1 MRKGKG
7 EEKKSQVQNFGSK
20 CLILGRIYYIIEELA
35 DTLRR
40 PQRLWA
46 GPSGRAEKENEM
58 PEKKPENKNQKNKR
72 PDKTEKRFSV
82 SKTQKK
88 LSLIFGLFILVIIP
102 VYSVLLMS
110 KADIF
115 SVSLSAIAYEH
126 GYYSEFFLWA
136 TLVSIFYLVFL
147 GYLFSIAKFENKKA
161 IIIYVVGCVLVFLT
175 VVFPY
180 LPEVFP
186 ILTELHNLIGMGSAV
201 LLMISVFFFVF
212 FLADKDKKVYTMSM
226 VALISIVTVC
236 AVIYFFLGMNSLI
249 EVIFVVATGVFLFF
263 LSLWIRRTPVI
274 DADENYKASLVAR
287 LRKKQ
292 AYLQKKEEEIQKKI
306 EEILTEQKES
316 APGESAEPEAL
327 PSEQDRLSEVSD
339 QEAETADR
347 SEDPA
352 SFAGEIGAAA
362 EEEAPEAGEED
373 GPGRQEKEG

>member
-1 MRKGKG
+1 
-7 EEKKSQVQNFGSK
+7 
-20 CLILGRIYYIIEELA
+20 
-35 DTLRR
+35 
-40 PQRLWA
+40 
-46 GPSGRAEKENEM
+46 M

-212 FLADKDKKVYTMSM
+212 FLADKDKKVYTLSM

-362 EEEAPEAGEED
+362 EEEAPEAGEEG

>member
-1 MRKGKG
+1 M
-7 EEKKSQVQNFGSK
+7 
-20 CLILGRIYYIIEELA
+20 
-35 DTLRR
+35 
-40 PQRLWA
+40 
-46 GPSGRAEKENEM
+46 
-58 PEKKPENKNQKNKR
+58 
-72 PDKTEKRFSV
+72 
-82 SKTQKK
+82 
-88 LSLIFGLFILVIIP
+88 
-102 VYSVLLMS
+102 
-110 KADIF
+110 
-115 SVSLSAIAYEH
+115 
-126 GYYSEFFLWA
+126 
-136 TLVSIFYLVFL
+136 
-147 GYLFSIAKFENKKA
+147 
-161 IIIYVVGCVLVFLT
+161 LVFLT

-212 FLADKDKKVYTMSM
+212 FLADKDKKVYTLSM

>member
-1 MRKGKG
+1 
-7 EEKKSQVQNFGSK
+7 
-20 CLILGRIYYIIEELA
+20 
-35 DTLRR
+35 
-40 PQRLWA
+40 
-46 GPSGRAEKENEM
+46 M
-58 PEKKPENKNQKNKR
+58 PEKKPENKNEKNKR
-72 PDKTEKRFSV
+72 PDKKEKRFSV

-212 FLADKDKKVYTMSM
+212 FLADKDKKVYTLSM

-316 APGESAEPEAL
+316 APGESGAPEAL
-327 PSEQDRLSEVSD
+327 PPSEP
-339 QEAETADR
+339 EADCPAE
-347 SEDPA
+347 EA
-352 SFAGEIGAAA
+352 SFPEDISVKEALRAESAAA
-362 EEEAPEAGEED
+362 EALPEQEGEEETSDRPAEAPGMKGPAAGERIKQQR
-373 GPGRQEKEG
+373 RQP

>member
-1 MRKGKG
+1 
-7 EEKKSQVQNFGSK
+7 
-20 CLILGRIYYIIEELA
+20 
-35 DTLRR
+35 
-40 PQRLWA
+40 
-46 GPSGRAEKENEM
+46 M
-58 PEKKPENKNQKNKR
+58 PEKEPENKNQKNKR

-327 PSEQDRLSEVSD
+327 PPSEP
-339 QEAETADR
+339 EADCPAE
-347 SEDPA
+347 EA
-352 SFAGEIGAAA
+352 SFPEDISVKEALRAESAAA
-362 EEEAPEAGEED
+362 EALPAKEGEEEASDQPAEAPGMKGPAAGE
-373 GPGRQEKEG
+373 GIKQQRRQP

>member
-1 MRKGKG
+1 
-7 EEKKSQVQNFGSK
+7 
-20 CLILGRIYYIIEELA
+20 
-35 DTLRR
+35 
-40 PQRLWA
+40 
-46 GPSGRAEKENEM
+46 M

-212 FLADKDKKVYTMSM
+212 FLADKDKKVYTLSM

-327 PSEQDRLSEVSD
+327 PAPSKQETDGPAEEGSLPEDTEDMSVKEALRAESAAAEALPAKGG
-339 QEAETADR
+339 EAETSDQ
-347 SEDPA
+347 PA
-352 SFAGEIGAAA
+352 EAPGMKGPAAGEGIKQQR
-362 EEEAPEAGEED
+362 
-373 GPGRQEKEG
+373 RQS

>member
-1 MRKGKG
+1 
-7 EEKKSQVQNFGSK
+7 
-20 CLILGRIYYIIEELA
+20 
-35 DTLRR
+35 
-40 PQRLWA
+40 
-46 GPSGRAEKENEM
+46 M
-58 PEKKPENKNQKNKR
+58 PEKKPENKNEKNKR
-72 PDKTEKRFSV
+72 PGKEEKFSV

-212 FLADKDKKVYTMSM
+212 FLADKDKKVYTLSM

-327 PSEQDRLSEVSD
+327 PAPSK
-339 QEAETADR
+339 QETDGPAEEG
-347 SEDPA
+347 SLPEDISVKEA
-352 SFAGEIGAAA
+352 LRAESAAA
-362 EEEAPEAGEED
+362 EALPAKGGEEETSDQPAEAPGMKGPAAGERIKQQR
-373 GPGRQEKEG
+373 RQP

>member
-1 MRKGKG
+1 
-7 EEKKSQVQNFGSK
+7 
-20 CLILGRIYYIIEELA
+20 
-35 DTLRR
+35 
-40 PQRLWA
+40 
-46 GPSGRAEKENEM
+46 M
-58 PEKKPENKNQKNKR
+58 PEKEPENKNQKNKR

-212 FLADKDKKVYTMSM
+212 FLADKDKKVYTLSM

-274 DADENYKASLVAR
+274 DADENYKAAVVAGLR
-287 LRKKQ
+287 RRQVRLEKKQERLLRKQ
-292 AYLQKKEEEIQKKI
+292 EETQKRI

-316 APGESAEPEAL
+316 APGESAEPDKALPPSEPEADCPAEEASFPEDISVKEALRAESAAAEAL
-327 PSEQDRLSEVSD
+327 PAKGG
-339 QEAETADR
+339 EAETSDQ
-347 SEDPA
+347 PA
-352 SFAGEIGAAA
+352 EAPGMKGPAAGEGIKQQR
-362 EEEAPEAGEED
+362 
-373 GPGRQEKEG
+373 RQP

>member
-1 MRKGKG
+1 
-7 EEKKSQVQNFGSK
+7 
-20 CLILGRIYYIIEELA
+20 
-35 DTLRR
+35 
-40 PQRLWA
+40 
-46 GPSGRAEKENEM
+46 M
-58 PEKKPENKNQKNKR
+58 PEKKPENKNEKNKR
-72 PDKTEKRFSV
+72 PDKKEKRFSV

-212 FLADKDKKVYTMSM
+212 FLADKDKKVYTLSM

-249 EVIFVVATGVFLFF
+249 EVIFVVATGIFLFF

-316 APGESAEPEAL
+316 APGESAEPDKALPPSEPEADCPAEEASFPEDISVKEALRAAAAAEAL
-327 PSEQDRLSEVSD
+327 PAKGG
-339 QEAETADR
+339 EAETSDQ
-347 SEDPA
+347 PA
-352 SFAGEIGAAA
+352 EAPGMKGPAAGEGIKQQR
-362 EEEAPEAGEED
+362 
-373 GPGRQEKEG
+373 RQP